1 MESKSLGVGY
11 YRVNT
16 AEVVAKRVSSTLGT
30 PETVRLCSQ
39 NSLPEFE
46 IRLLAVVPLSA
57 SWIWVHSSETFERF
71 RRKAN

>member
-39 NSLPEFE
+39 KLSPRVCSMISCCSRSNSRKKKKDHEF
-46 IRLLAVVPLSA
+46 IDS
-57 SWIWVHSSETFERF
+57 
-71 RRKAN
+71 

>member
-39 NSLPEFE
+39 KLSPRVCST
-46 IRLLAVVPLSA
+46 IACCSSPLSLSSA
-57 SWIWVHSSETFERF
+57 WVG
-71 RRKAN
+71 ALQ

>member
-39 NSLPEFE
+39 NSLQEFVV
-46 IRLLAVVPLSA
+46 RLLVVVPHSFV
-57 SWIWVHSSETFERF
+57 WVHSSESVERF
-71 RRKAN
+71 RRKEN